1 MPSYPRICPTLARLA
16 LATPVLIAALALA
29 PAARAQFPLP
39 TQSTV
44 PDGATLFQNQC
55 GTCHTLAANEPIRQG
70 PPLGGVFGRPA
81 GSVVGFK
88 YSAGFATAGFTWD
101 APHLDAWLTNPQAVI
116 PGAVMAYRQAN
127 PATRKQIIDWLKE
140 QH

>member
-1 MPSYPRICPTLARLA
+1 MPPHPRTCPILSGLASAA
-16 LATPVLIAALALA
+16 LAAALALA
-29 PAARAQFPLP
+29 PAARAQFPIP
-39 TQSTV
+39 APSPP
-44 PDGATLFQNQC
+44 PDGPKLFQNQC
-55 GTCHTLAANEPIRQG
+55 GTCHKLSVTEPIRQG

-81 GSVVGFK
+81 GSGAGFK

-101 APHLDAWLTNPQAVI
+101 APHLDAWLTNPQTVI

-127 PATRKQIIDWLKE
+127 PATRKQIIDWLKD